1 MRYVCVTVCVR
12 AHVCVWLVIKAGAR
26 YISFFLSIQQYS
38 VVTKPFPTAN
48 PHQRAGEQA
57 GAAALYPFAAAAAVD
72 MRAVLGR
79 GIKFTKLTADTPE
92 ALKAAAEKRAARK
105 KLLARY
111 LDVRNLDIFGYE
123 PDYTFPGYR
132 SRFGA
137 CTSVL
142 LALAVLLRICTR
154 FIDFLYP
161 EAVISENKLLFPRD
175 MQAHYE
181 LPKFGFVFKKA
192 GWQPFYDPT
201 YFTFGFEQGY
211 SGRASNSSYTDLGDQ
226 TCSFVDTH
234 GRIIEDEA
242 RCPDLTGSVVGNFF
256 DDKFRFI
263 HVSVNRCHNGT
274 DAQGRA
280 QPGPCRRPD
289 EIDDLIYQG
298 TVTMAIAQTDLDVAA
313 TEEYSQLVTLKR
325 QFKRHWHATYDLYF
339 TVRQVDIQ
347 PRAFFDSLD
356 VEQMQRRY
364 VVLERDEASF
374 TDFRPA
380 KIGKWNK
387 ADPTYVPQYAAFFLM
402 LSEER
407 IDQQRSFLSAFE
419 LVESWGA
426 SVCFFYIL
434 FRLLAHRWNA
444 VHFLQQIKGLDL
456 RDLTRDQFNQ
466 FGKLVDKSFQVPRE
480 MQDLHVRAN
489 VQ

>member
-1 MRYVCVTVCVR
+1 
-12 AHVCVWLVIKAGAR
+12 
-26 YISFFLSIQQYS
+26 
-38 VVTKPFPTAN
+38 
-48 PHQRAGEQA
+48 
-57 GAAALYPFAAAAAVD
+57 
-72 MRAVLGR
+72 MRAFIGQRVR
-79 GIKFTKLTADTPE
+79 FTKLTADASE
-92 ALKAAAEKRAARK
+92 AEKAAAERRAARRK
-105 KLLARY
+105 RLRRV
-111 LDVRNLDIFGYE
+111 LDIRNFDIFGYE

-137 CTSVL
+137 CTSVV

-161 EAVISENKLLFPRD
+161 EAVISENKLLFGRD
-175 MQAHYE
+175 MQTHFE
-181 LPKFGFVFKKA
+181 LPKFGFIFKKT

-201 YFTFGFEQGY
+201 YFTFVFQQGV
-211 SGRASNSSYTDLGDQ
+211 SGRASNSSYTELGDQ
-226 TCSFVDTH
+226 ACSFVDTH

-242 RCPDLTGSVVGNFF
+242 RCPDLTGTVVGNFF
-256 DDKFRFI
+256 DERFRFI
-263 HVSVNRCHNGT
+263 HVAIKRCHNGT
-274 DAQGRA
+274 DFQGRA

-289 EIDDLIYQG
+289 EIDDLIYDG
-298 TVTMAIAQTDLDVAA
+298 TVTLAIAQTDLDVAA
-313 TEEYSQLVTLKR
+313 TQEYSQLVTLKR

-339 TVRQVDIQ
+339 TVRTVTIQ

-356 VEQMQRRY
+356 VEQMVREF
-364 VVLERDEASF
+364 VVLERSEASF
-374 TDFRPA
+374 TDFRPE
-380 KIGKWNK
+380 KVGKWNK
-387 ADPTYVPQYAAFFLM
+387 ADPSYVPQYAAFFLM

-407 IDQQRSFLSAFE
+407 IDQQRAFLSAFE

-426 SVCFFYIL
+426 SICFFYIL

-456 RDLTRDQFNQ
+456 RDLTRDQFDH
-466 FGKLVDKSFQVPRE
+466 FGALVDKSFQVPRE